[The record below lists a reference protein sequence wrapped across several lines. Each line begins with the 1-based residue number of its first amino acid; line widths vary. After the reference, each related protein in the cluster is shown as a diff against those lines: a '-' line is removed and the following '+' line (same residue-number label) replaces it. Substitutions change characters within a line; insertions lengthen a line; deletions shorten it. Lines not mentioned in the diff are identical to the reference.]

1 MASPPPP
8 SNSGGFFRPTTPP
21 ASSVASSSTV
31 GSSLP
36 RPRSKPLKTGGSKES
51 AFIRYVD
58 ERLRQA
64 QRRFAKRGSE
74 TAVQG
79 DVTGYGSF
87 GEASRELVALVEV
100 VWVSGTPS
108 LQIAYLL
115 TIADLV
121 NTFVE
126 GFDAPSP
133 KALFRLLAKL
143 DHAFASL
150 LQGRDVETGEEL
162 PGFDGTARRV
172 NATEKVRIWSM
183 VQRTRHTVVGVMA
196 RYEPGGAESEDE
208 DEESKAE
215 ESGDELELDLDVD
228 EEFGPAEQEGA
239 WDLHVAKVYDR
250 TVVELGDALTNAG
263 PPIGINLRTEN

>member
-100 VWVSGTPS
+100 VWVSGT
-108 LQIAYLL
+108 
-115 TIADLV
+115 
-121 NTFVE
+121 
-126 GFDAPSP
+126 
-133 KALFRLLAKL
+133 
-143 DHAFASL
+143 
-150 LQGRDVETGEEL
+150 
-162 PGFDGTARRV
+162 RR
-172 NATEKVRIWSM
+172 
-183 VQRTRHTVVGVMA
+183 
-196 RYEPGGAESEDE
+196 
-208 DEESKAE
+208 
-215 ESGDELELDLDVD
+215 
-228 EEFGPAEQEGA
+228 PA
-239 WDLHVAKVYDR
+239 
-250 TVVELGDALTNAG
+250 
-263 PPIGINLRTEN
+263 